1 LDGDLALAPA
11 YAAGT
16 LHRQVGS
23 QLGDQVDKS
32 DKGD

>member
-1 LDGDLALAPA
+1 LDGELALAPA

-23 QLGDQVDKS
+23 HSGDQVDKG